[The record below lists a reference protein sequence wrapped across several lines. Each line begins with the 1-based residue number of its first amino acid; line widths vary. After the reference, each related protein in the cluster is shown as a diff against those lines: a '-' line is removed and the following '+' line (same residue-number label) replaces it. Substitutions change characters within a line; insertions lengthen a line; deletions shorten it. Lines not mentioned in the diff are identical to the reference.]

1 MIIPNIW
8 KVKKN
13 HVPNHQPV
21 VCFTHNDGILPPASS
36 PFTASSRWNP
46 EVTNDAIK
54 LARLQHDLA
63 NHGRFKKENYPSTI
77 QGGAPLVPSGKLTL
91 LLKMTIEIVDLP
103 SYNIVIFHSYVSLPE
118 GNKLVYKHH
127 ELGRFF

>member
-8 KVKKN
+8 KVKKIMFQTTN
-13 HVPNHQPV
+13 QLFVLPTMMGYFLQQVPPSQQVPGETPRSQMMPSN
-21 VCFTHNDGILPPASS
+21 LPDSS
-36 PFTASSRWNP
+36 MTWRTMAVSR
-46 EVTNDAIK
+46 
-54 LARLQHDLA
+54 R
-63 NHGRFKKENYPSTI
+63 ENYPSTI